1 MTTSSDPNAR
11 PGRSTPGTDD
21 ADPDARGGSLGRLA
35 RASAGVA
42 TVAGVGGA
50 LYMLGAFGPVTC
62 ATSTSSTGEGTT
74 TTTHACTAGID
85 YVFGAGGNA
94 PVLFFW
100 SVALLA
106 LVGIGAASAWTN
118 RIAVTWTT
126 AVLCGVV
133 TVIGVFS
140 IGWFFLVP
148 TVALLTA
155 AVARTVAARRRPA
168 ERTTDA

>member
-1 MTTSSDPNAR
+1 MTAPSNHDAQAD
-11 PGRSTPGTDD
+11 RSTRHDD
-21 ADPDARGGSLGRLA
+21 GEGSDSKRGSLARLA

-42 TVAGVGGA
+42 AVAGVGGA
-50 LYMLGAFGPVTC
+50 LYMLGAFGPVSCWTSR
-62 ATSTSSTGEGTT
+62 TSTSAGTT
-74 TTTHACTAGID
+74 TVSQGCTAGID
-85 YVFGAGGNA
+85 YLFGAGGNA

-106 LVGIGAASAWTN
+106 LVGVGATSAWTG
-118 RIAVTWTT
+118 RIGVTWAAT
-126 AVLCGVV
+126 VLCGIV

-155 AVARTVAARRRPA
+155 ALARTVAAR
-168 ERTTDA
+168 